1 MIRIKSFLKDGIYW
15 DYKMNLE
22 IFGLILNF
30 IGSFILI
37 LITLFG
43 KWHQTVYGNH
53 WTKRYWWMG
62 RRPLWKNTETHK
74 WHFKWNHVVVVQGF
88 IPPNHLWN
96 SIGFL
101 LIALGFIFQLVS
113 I

>member
-1 MIRIKSFLKDGIYW
+1 MTLVFW
-15 DYKMNLE
+15 
-22 IFGLILNF
+22 GLVLNF

-37 LITLFG
+37 LVALFG
-43 KWHQTVYGNH
+43 KWHQVHPQNH

-62 RRPLWKNTETHK
+62 RRPFWKNTQTNK
-74 WHFKWNHVVVVQGF
+74 WHFKWNHMVIVDGF
-88 IPPNHLWN
+88 IPPRHLWN

-101 LIALGFIFQLVS
+101 FITLGFLLQIIS